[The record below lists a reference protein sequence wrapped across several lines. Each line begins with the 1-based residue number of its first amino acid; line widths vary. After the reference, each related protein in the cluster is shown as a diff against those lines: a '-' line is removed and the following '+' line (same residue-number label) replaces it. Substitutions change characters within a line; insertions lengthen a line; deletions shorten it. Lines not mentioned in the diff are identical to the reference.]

1 MFVRLIFVVVSL
13 RRKFFHA
20 ELFPNY
26 GMQEYSEETLANF
39 TKKLVDIAITND
51 SIPLATLYCM
61 NVR

>member
-26 GMQEYSEETLANF
+26 GRSVIMYKLIILKAEDPCVYLDWVEQIKGSICTL
-39 TKKLVDIAITND
+39 
-51 SIPLATLYCM
+51 
-61 NVR
+61 